1 VTHLT
6 ISFCGP
12 LERGLAF
19 KIGEW
24 CYATMFDGMSESMR
38 YIEELGPEERLW
50 FLNDVVEAAEL
61 SGLFD
66 SEGSL
71 QAIVLLVK
79 EIESPYDLND
89 LNDLNMERKIL

>member
-1 VTHLT
+1 
-6 ISFCGP
+6 
-12 LERGLAF
+12 
-19 KIGEW
+19 
-24 CYATMFDGMSESMR
+24 
-38 YIEELGPEERLW
+38 
-50 FLNDVVEAAEL
+50 VVEAAEL